1 MARVTAA
8 RRTKEQVA
16 SKDARAELKAYLAE
30 ALLVIDEKLP
40 PARQAEMVLAWWKVR
55 VLVLLVTRDGLLTA
69 TLTRRTNIG
78 SLFSVVL
85 HATT

>member
-40 PARQAEMVLAWWKVR
+40 PARQAEMVLAWWKVQ

-69 TLTRRTNIG
+69 TLNRRTNIG